1 MVVNQGKEGMQDKGD
16 IVKRNNYAVSEKGH
30 GSPSRDTHK
39 NIFVLQRLKFLS
51 GERS

>member
-1 MVVNQGKEGMQDKGD
+1 MVVNQEKERMQDKGD

-39 NIFVLQRLKFLS
+39 YIFVLQKLKPLS
-51 GERS
+51 GGRS